1 MIQVQPKKKKKE
13 NSFDQIC
20 KGLFLGLSTVFHWPL
35 CLFAST
41 ILFDHWS
48 FVVSVEI
55 MKCVSSSF
63 VLSQDCF
70 DYSGW
75 FEIPCEFKDEV
86 FLFMQKC
93 HLYFDRDCTEFV
105 DHFG

>member
-70 DYSGW
+70 IWSLFRFYTNLKIICSG
-75 FEIPCEFKDEV
+75 FVKNVIC
-86 FLFMQKC
+86 FLIGIE
-93 HLYFDRDCTEFV
+93 LNL
-105 DHFG
+105 